1 MGDYTFKLSD
11 VIDKTDIEHDSI
23 ALIRHTRSHENF
35 RRVWDSGIDYFEMY
49 QRIQPE
55 NYFHGKEYVFSFV
68 GETKATA
75 RFIAVY
81 RVKGVKRLKKSY
93 VSNDYW
99 EQFGDIHDL
108 KKDYYYDLEKLDIL
122 ADLQDRL
129 VIDYGGTRNIVHVK
143 WNTIAEKP
151 VVGISSRVFEGYE
164 NVIWKFSDLEKYIG
178 HEDIYSD
185 LYMALSSVNGVYLI
199 IDTVDYGQYIGSASG
214 SYGIWG
220 RWRDY
225 LKTNGTGGNK
235 KLREHLE
242 KNPGRYRK
250 LQFTILEAIPR
261 TGNETKD
268 KETAQKREAWYKRKL
283 MTRNE
288 ETGLNMN

>member
-1 MGDYTFKLSD
+1 MDDYTFKLSD
-11 VIDKTDIEHDSI
+11 VINKTAIEHDNI
-23 ALIRHTRSHENF
+23 ALIRHTRSHDNF
-35 RRVWDSGIDYFEMY
+35 RKVWDAGIDFFEEY

-55 NYFHGKEYVFSFV
+55 NYFHGK
-68 GETKATA
+68 
-75 RFIAVY
+75 
-81 RVKGVKRLKKSY
+81 
-93 VSNDYW
+93 
-99 EQFGDIHDL
+99 Q
-108 KKDYYYDLEKLDIL
+108 DIL
-122 ADLQDRL
+122 VDLQDRL

-143 WNTIAEKP
+143 WDTIAEKP
-151 VVGISSRVFEGYE
+151 VVGICSRVFEGYE
-164 NVIWKFSDLEKYIG
+164 NIIWKFSDLEKYIG

-185 LYMALSSVNGVYLI
+185 LYMALSSVSGVYLI

-214 SYGIWG
+214 SDGIWG

-235 KLREHLE
+235 KLKEHLE

-261 TGNETKD
+261 TGNEAKD
-268 KETAQKREAWYKRKL
+268 KETAQKREVWYKRKL